1 LEKIMGSTVTTGRM
15 AAAFRAQSGA
25 IIYCLYEQTYEKNCF
40 PHTPH
45 WSAIYIGP
53 ITGALQ
59 TIFSYASSCEG
70 GMLQNRS
77 GWMTPEGY
85 LRNWMSE
92 LRSPLR
98 MTRDHTISLYVKT
111 DSLYAPLSTESL
123 PAVAATLAIA
133 GIRDAEH
140 RLVAGEKV
148 TLSLFEHGDLI
159 SQLHGDHKISA
170 WRLLADYSRPPAD
183 AERAPSLGI
192 ATTITKMEAHN
203 HEPAL
208 IVSTHGDTILRDTGG
223 TWRCHG
229 KCYEIMATYI
239 QTLAPVEQV
248 YPGSYHHLIRSR
260 REHLKGA
267 PKAHPSQLIVQID
280 RRLAADKWDLRR
292 IEEAAAFPN
301 ATWDGDIITIPFIV
315 EHDYALTN
323 LPRAAT
329 TWRLLSEDRLPLETV
344 SKPQS
349 SLL

>member
-1 LEKIMGSTVTTGRM
+1 M
-15 AAAFRAQSGA
+15 
-25 IIYCLYEQTYEKNCF
+25 
-40 PHTPH
+40 
-45 WSAIYIGP
+45 
-53 ITGALQ
+53 
-59 TIFSYASSCEG
+59 
-70 GMLQNRS
+70 
-77 GWMTPEGY
+77 
-85 LRNWMSE
+85 
-92 LRSPLR
+92 
-98 MTRDHTISLYVKT
+98 
-111 DSLYAPLSTESL
+111 
-123 PAVAATLAIA
+123 
-133 GIRDAEH
+133 
-140 RLVAGEKV
+140 
-148 TLSLFEHGDLI
+148 
-159 SQLHGDHKISA
+159 
-170 WRLLADYSRPPAD
+170 
-183 AERAPSLGI
+183 
-192 ATTITKMEAHN
+192 
-203 HEPAL
+203 
-208 IVSTHGDTILRDTGG
+208 ILRDTGG